1 MTSVAFDTL
10 KYANRLKTAGVPPA
24 QAEAE
29 AEALAEAMDVQ
40 ARAIHSE
47 IKRERHEMATAHKR
61 DLSDSEAHNDK
72 VLARLEAKVDKGFAE
87 VRGEFVRIEAKM
99 DKGLAEVRG
108 EFVRIEAKMDK
119 GLAEVRGELDKHSA
133 EVKGELMLLKWM
145 VGVIVTG
152 IIALV
157 AKAFF

>member
-29 AEALAEAMDVQ
+29 AEALAEAMAEAMDVQ

-87 VRGEFVRIEAKM
+87 VRGE
-99 DKGLAEVRG
+99 
-108 EFVRIEAKMDK
+108 
-119 GLAEVRGELDKHSA
+119 LDKHSA